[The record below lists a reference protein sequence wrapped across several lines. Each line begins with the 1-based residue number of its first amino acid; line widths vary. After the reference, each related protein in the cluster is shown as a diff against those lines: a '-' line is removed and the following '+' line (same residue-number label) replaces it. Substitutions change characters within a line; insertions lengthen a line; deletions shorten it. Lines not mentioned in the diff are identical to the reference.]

1 MQLTVTPK
9 AQEWFEKEV
18 GASSDNGIRFFGK
31 IYGKTEVHDG
41 FSIAMS
47 VEQPEQPLIKEVLNG
62 VPYFIEETDDW
73 FFNGYDLTVDYDE
86 VNDEPKYFFTKN
98 QEDLAK

>member
-18 GASSDNGIRFFGK
+18 GASSDSGIRFFGK
-31 IYGKTEVHDG
+31 IYGKTEVHEG

-62 VPYFIEETDDW
+62 IPYFIDETDDW

-86 VNDEPKYFFTKN
+86 LKDEPKYLFTKN

>member
-9 AQEWFEKEV
+9 ANEWFEEEV
-18 GASSDNGIRFFGK
+18 GVNPDSGIRFFGK
-31 IYGKTEVHDG
+31 IYGQTEVHDG

-47 VEQPEQPLIKEVLNG
+47 VEQPDQPLIKNVING
-62 VPYFIEETDDW
+62 IPYFIEEADDW

-86 VNDEPKYFFTKN
+86 EKNEPKYIFTKN
-98 QEDLAK
+98 QEDLSK

>member
-18 GASSDNGIRFFGK
+18 GASPDSGIRFFGK
-31 IYGKTEVHDG
+31 IYGKTEVHEG

-62 VPYFIEETDDW
+62 IPYFIDETDDW

-86 VNDEPKYFFTKN
+86 LKDEPKYLFTKN